1 LIILGLDI
9 STSNIGMCAIDSQK
23 KAGSQ
28 VLAAK
33 GLQLS
38 KTKGLYSKAELFR
51 KSLQDFCDG
60 LEIQFDAIVI
70 EESLQAFRRSMSSA
84 GTIAILNR
92 FNGMVSYIARSSL
105 DIPVHMA
112 NVITA
117 RKQVGLKLIKK
128 SPINTKDQV
137 LAWVKGHAEMESFDW
152 PKKVM
157 KSGPSKG
164 EIRDE
169 VFCYDIADAFVVA
182 LWGANFLKKEDLNA
196 NNG

>member
-1 LIILGLDI
+1 MIILGLDI
-9 STSNIGMCAIDSQK
+9 STSNIGICVIDSEAPLGK
-23 KAGSQ
+23 KLLGA
-28 VLAAK
+28 V

-38 KTKGLYSKAELFR
+38 KTKGLFAKAELFR
-51 KSLQDFCDG
+51 ASLLDFISKIDVN
-60 LEIQFDAIVI
+60 IDAIVI

-92 FNGMVSYIARSSL
+92 FNGMVSYIARSNL

-117 RKQVGLKLIKK
+117 RKQIGLKLIKK
-128 SPINTKDQV
+128 SPISTKDQV
-137 LAWVKGHAEMESFDW
+137 LTWVKGHAEMESFDW

-164 EIRDE
+164 EVRDE

-182 LWGANFLKKEDLNA
+182 YWGTKNLKNDMLDA
-196 NNG
+196 NNA